1 MARRPDGHTVGV
13 LDNESEDPMFTN
25 VFVGVDGR
33 QGGRDAI
40 ALAAKLASPGATITL
55 VHVHGS
61 DWLLPRGAEL
71 ASLAAEQS
79 QRLLSSERETAGI
92 DAQLMSGPQASPG
105 RGLHEMADRDHADLL
120 VVGSSRHALL
130 GRALV
135 GDDTRAALNGA
146 PCAVAVAPRGYAQ
159 TCDGFRAIGVGYDG
173 SPQARVALNAART
186 LAGRDGAEVKALWVV
201 SLEDVRDDCPLPAYW
216 QQATD
221 TLIERHRKELERLDD
236 IDGDATYGGPREEL
250 SRFSKEVDLL
260 IIGSR
265 NYGPIYR
272 VFHGTTSTYLARHLA
287 CPLVQLPRLAGAVA
301 DPSSRQP
308 ESAAVPAA

>member
-1 MARRPDGHTVGV
+1 
-13 LDNESEDPMFTN
+13 MFTN

-40 ALAAKLASPGATITL
+40 ALARQLASDGAIITL
-55 VHVHGS
+55 AHLHGS
-61 DWLLPRGAEL
+61 NWLLPRGAEL
-71 ASLAAEQS
+71 ASLAAEES

-105 RGLHEMADRDHADLL
+105 RGLHEMADRYHADLL

-146 PCAVAVAPRGYAQ
+146 PCAVAVAPRGYAE

-173 SPQARVALNAART
+173 SPQARAALNAART
-186 LAGRDGAEVKALWVV
+186 LAGRGGAEVKALWVV
-201 SLEDVRDDCPLPAYW
+201 SPEDVRDACPLPAYW

-221 TLIERHRKELERLDD
+221 TLIEQHREELERLEGV
-236 IDGDATYGGPREEL
+236 DGVAACGGPREEL
-250 SRFSKEVDLL
+250 SRFAQEVDLL

-265 NYGPIYR
+265 DYGPVYR
-272 VFHGTTSTYLARHLA
+272 VFHGTTSTYLASHLA
-287 CPLVQLPRLAGAVA
+287 CPLVQLPRVAGVVA
-301 DPSSRQP
+301 AASSRQP
-308 ESAAVPAA
+308 VSAAVSTA